1 MIQSDQ
7 MRKKRS
13 AGTGRDVVGSMR
25 LFIAIPLRN
34 NMKKLVRDI
43 QNSFREQ
50 NIRGNYTPEE
60 NLHITLAFIGEYND
74 PDEVLEAME
83 NVSFQPFS
91 VTMDRVGSFDEIWW
105 AGFTESEEMNHL
117 ARKLRRAL
125 AEAGVPYDRKKFK
138 AHVTVLRK
146 PRYDRQGRKIPVSF
160 EPETMQVDRISLM
173 RSVRGKNGMIYTEL
187 GAVYAERQLDRRHE
201 FDVLDKTGDNR

>member
-1 MIQSDQ
+1 
-7 MRKKRS
+7 
-13 AGTGRDVVGSMR
+13 MR

-117 ARKLRRAL
+117 AGKLRRAL

-187 GAVYAERQLDRRHE
+187 GAVYAEQQLDRRHE
-201 FDVLDKTGDNR
+201 FDVLEKTGDNR

>member
-1 MIQSDQ
+1 M
-7 MRKKRS
+7 KENS
-13 AGTGRDVVGSMR
+13 AENGRDVVGFMR

-74 PDEVLEAME
+74 PDEVLEA
-83 NVSFQPFS
+83 VGSISFQPFS
-91 VTMDRVGSFDEIWW
+91 VTMDRVGCFDEIWW
-105 AGFTESEEMNHL
+105 AGFAESEEMNSL
-117 ARKLRRAL
+117 ARKIRRAL
-125 AEAGVPYDRKKFK
+125 AEAGIPYDRKKFK
-138 AHVTVLRK
+138 AHVTALRK
-146 PRYDRQGRKIPVSF
+146 PRYDRQGRKIPVSI

>member
-1 MIQSDQ
+1 M
-7 MRKKRS
+7 KENS
-13 AGTGRDVVGSMR
+13 AENGRDVVGFMR

-74 PDEVLEAME
+74 PDEVLEA
-83 NVSFQPFS
+83 VGSISFQPFS
-91 VTMDRVGSFDEIWW
+91 VTMDRVGCFDEIWW
-105 AGFTESEEMNHL
+105 AGFAESEEMNSL
-117 ARKLRRAL
+117 AGKVRRAL
-125 AEAGVPYDRKKFK
+125 AEAGIPYDRKKFK
-138 AHVTVLRK
+138 AHVTALRK
-146 PRYDRQGRKIPVSF
+146 PRYDRQGRKIPVSI